1 MSLWTRFTSWL
12 SGWPEG
18 APRKNH
24 RSDKDE
30 DMLFREQEVL
40 AKQEII
46 KKSVEESLTRKA
58 KKPKGLNPKKKK
70 TKK

>member
-18 APRKNH
+18 APRKDH
-24 RSDKDE
+24 RSDKHE
-30 DMLFREQEVL
+30 DMLFREQEIL
-40 AKQEII
+40 AEKWE
-46 KKSVEESLTRKA
+46 

-70 TKK
+70 KASKPKKQK

>member
-18 APRKNH
+18 APRKDH
-24 RSDKDE
+24 RSDKHE
-30 DMLFREQEVL
+30 DMLFREQELL
-40 AKQEII
+40 AEKHHP
-46 KKSVEESLTRKA
+46 

-70 TKK
+70 KASKPKKQK